1 MEQIESM
8 TGTRQ
13 GAGGVP
19 SPSMR
24 NGALPPLSSPNSHR
38 KEKSVLWRKGL
49 NFPEK
54 IKKVTINNYIKSW
67 KADVKYYEVSKV
79 YEKSNGTVDRVQRR
93 C

>member
-38 KEKSVLWRKGL
+38 KEKKCPVAQGFKFSRK
-49 NFPEK
+49 N
-54 IKKVTINNYIKSW
+54 KKGNY
-67 KADVKYYEVSKV
+67 
-79 YEKSNGTVDRVQRR
+79 
-93 C
+93 